1 MSPKHIEGRH
11 GPLHWLFETS
21 LLLKG
26 VFATLEAVAGAALLF
41 ITHGAILRAVDWLTH
56 NELIEDPTDP
66 LAAHVTHLAEKFS
79 ADSQHFY
86 AIYLLGHGT
95 VKLAVVVL
103 LARRIAFA
111 YPLAIA
117 VFAAFIVYQLHR
129 WTQTHSQMMLALS
142 AFDALLIW
150 LTWQEW
156 RGGNHKIT

>member
-1 MSPKHIEGRH
+1 MSPKQIGGRR
-11 GPLHWLFETS
+11 GPLHWLFAST

-26 VFATLEAVAGAALLF
+26 IFSVVEALCGAALLF
-41 ITHGAILRAVDWLTH
+41 VTHGAILRAVDCQTH

-66 LAAHVTHLAEKFS
+66 LAAHVTHLADKFS

-117 VFAAFIVYQLHR
+117 VFAAFIAYQLHR

-156 RGGNHKIT
+156 RGGVS